1 LYHDCLSPDNFED
14 KKDVRK
20 RAIRFINHYLFLVG
34 LIENFQFLGV
44 KTIALVIVQIMVALF
59 GEQLVVNKMAN
70 EHILDLIESVENLAM

>member
-1 LYHDCLSPDNFED
+1 LRI

-59 GEQLVVNKMAN
+59 GEQLVVNKMAK
-70 EHILDLIESVENLAM
+70 HILDLIESVENLAM